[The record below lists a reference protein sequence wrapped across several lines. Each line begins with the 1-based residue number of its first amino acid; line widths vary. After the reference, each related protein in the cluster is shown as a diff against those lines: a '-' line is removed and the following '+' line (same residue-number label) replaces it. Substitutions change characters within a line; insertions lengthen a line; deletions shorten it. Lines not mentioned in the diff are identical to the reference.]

1 MERRD
6 KKKSND
12 GFVIED
18 DGTIVRTPDLERKE
32 KLLGKSGAIVQ
43 WFKNNDII
51 YNIDEDGDFY
61 FKYQQHNFYIL
72 NQGDDKLFL
81 HVILPNIWS
90 IDNEDERADVLI
102 VANELNTECKVLKA
116 FVTSNDIILSVEM
129 FMDSTPNVEDYMKRI
144 LDILISGR
152 ELFSQKMHELQ

>member
-32 KLLGKSGAIVQ
+32 KLLGKSG
-43 WFKNNDII
+43 
-51 YNIDEDGDFY
+51 E
-61 FKYQQHNFYIL
+61 
-72 NQGDDKLFL
+72 LFL